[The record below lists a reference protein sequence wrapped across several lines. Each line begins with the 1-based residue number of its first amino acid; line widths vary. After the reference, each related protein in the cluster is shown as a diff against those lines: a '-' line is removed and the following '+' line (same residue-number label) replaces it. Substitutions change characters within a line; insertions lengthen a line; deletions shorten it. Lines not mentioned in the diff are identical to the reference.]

1 MSGGVLCVSQT
12 DREKGARGAAGG
24 EKIQPRIGAK
34 LSCRIESE
42 DGGAPICGK
51 SPLPG
56 PIQLGELGFRRR
68 HRSLGFALLEPFFF
82 SSSRGLFFPLPD

>member
-1 MSGGVLCVSQT
+1 MY
-12 DREKGARGAAGG
+12 RRRIERKGAREAAGG
-24 EKIQPRIGAK
+24 EKIQPRIADK

-56 PIQLGELGFRRR
+56 PIQLGELGFRPR
-68 HRSLGFALLEPFFF
+68 HRSLGFALLE
-82 SSSRGLFFPLPD
+82 LF